1 MSESE
6 ISDEHVREALRQIFD
21 PEIGI
26 NIIDLGLV
34 YDIAVE
40 GDVVRVEMTFTTEG
54 CPVAGKI
61 LVEVEEAIANLSK
74 RLEPDVRVTF
84 DPPWSP
90 EMISPEGKAML
101 GS

>member
-1 MSESE
+1 MSE
-6 ISDEHVREALRQIFD
+6 IAAEHVREALRQVFD

-40 GDVVRVEMTFTTEG
+40 GDAVRVVMTFTTEG
-54 CPVAGKI
+54 CPVGGQL
-61 LVEVEEAIANLSK
+61 LVEVEEVIANLSD

-84 DPPWSP
+84 DPPWTP
-90 EMISPEGKAML
+90 EMITPEGKALL